1 MRPVA
6 WLSLPSSLLGL
17 GLGLGLAVTAQGA
30 TPTVQ
35 VEVFAELE
43 RLMSEL
49 GFEVKGMDQTQGAIA
64 HAGGQEPVARL
75 HLLLENFDH
84 VIIQAPAGGI
94 ERVIVLGEKSD
105 YVPPP
110 VIIGKDSE
118 TADGDAPAAESDGT
132 EIVLSTQRKGSS
144 HLVTLGLEGV
154 NQQRVEEAMLIDT
167 GADRVVLPVSL
178 LSALGITPDALREQ
192 QVQTANGTVDARIGQ
207 LNAIWVGE
215 QRVENIEVAFI
226 DDQKLGGTS
235 LLGMSLLGR
244 YRMTIDDT
252 KSQLTLATK

>member
-1 MRPVA
+1 MRYDRC
-6 WLSLPSSLLGL
+6 LLLASPLIGA
-17 GLGLGLAVTAQGA
+17 GLAVAAQGVASTAQ
-30 TPTVQ
+30 VD
-35 VEVFAELE
+35 VFAELD

-49 GFEVKGMDQTQGAIA
+49 DFEVKGMDQTQGAIA
-64 HAGGQEPVARL
+64 HAGGEEPVARL

-110 VIIGKDSE
+110 VSIGEDPE
-118 TADGDAPAAESDGT
+118 AADGDAPAAESDGT
-132 EIVLSTQRKGSS
+132 EIVLTTQRKGSS
-144 HLVTLGLEGV
+144 HIVTLSLEGT
-154 NQQRVEEAMLIDT
+154 NKQRVDEAMLIDT

-178 LSALGITPDALREQ
+178 LSALGISLNELREQ
-192 QVQTANGTVDARIGQ
+192 QVQTANGTVDARIGK
-207 LNAIWVGE
+207 LSAVWLGE
-215 QRVENIEVAFI
+215 QRVENVEVAFI